1 MEQGSISMLGDV
13 WLEETKDG
21 RIILCIGIGDGKV
34 ERKDITDR
42 FNDKNKIQT
51 QTNNKG

>member
-1 MEQGSISMLGDV
+1 MLGDV

-21 RIILCIGIGDGKV
+21 KVILCIGIGDGKV

-42 FNDKNKIQT
+42 FSNDKDKIQT

>member
-1 MEQGSISMLGDV
+1 MLGDV

-21 RIILCIGIGDGKV
+21 KV

-42 FNDKNKIQT
+42 FSNDKDKIQT

>member
-1 MEQGSISMLGDV
+1 MIGDV

-34 ERKDITDR
+34 
-42 FNDKNKIQT
+42 QT
-51 QTNNKG
+51 QTDR

>member
-1 MEQGSISMLGDV
+1 MLGDV

-21 RIILCIGIGDGKV
+21 RIILCIGIVDGKV

-42 FNDKNKIQT
+42 FNNEKET
-51 QTNNKG
+51 PFLFHL